1 MKKVLFFLSSLFII
15 NACNTTG
22 TTTQT
27 PTNTIV
33 DTQKI
38 TSLITQKCAVCHS
51 SKTSMKGRVKYD
63 SYDDILSGVKG
74 IKRTVVVQR
83 SMPEVSSELTEEERT
98 LIGQWADQVS
108 K

>member
-1 MKKVLFFLSSLFII
+1 MKKVLFFLGSLFII
-15 NACNTTG
+15 NACTTG
-22 TTTQT
+22 TGTQT
-27 PTNTIV
+27 TTIPSV

-38 TSLITQKCAVCHS
+38 TSLITQKCASCHS

-63 SYDDILSGVKG
+63 SYEDILSGVKG
-74 IKRTVVVQR
+74 IKRTVVIQR
-83 SMPEVSSELTEEERT
+83 SMPEVSSDLTEEERT